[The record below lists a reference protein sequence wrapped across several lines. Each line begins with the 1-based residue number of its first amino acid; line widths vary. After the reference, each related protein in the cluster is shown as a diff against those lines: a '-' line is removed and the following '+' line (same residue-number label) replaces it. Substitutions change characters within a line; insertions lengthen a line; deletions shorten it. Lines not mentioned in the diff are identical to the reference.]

1 MKKTD
6 TLLLE
11 TPKESKKDSLVSLFD
26 TLLSSLAISI
36 EELPQTLRDVSPE
49 KRLEFISKTLPL
61 LIKYNESGE
70 WEREDF
76 DWGI

>member
-1 MKKTD
+1 MKKTE

-11 TPKESKKDSLVSLFD
+11 TQKKTSKDSLVSLFD
-26 TLLSSLAISI
+26 TLLSSLSI
-36 EELPQTLRDVSPE
+36 AVEELPQTLRDVSPE

-61 LIKYNESGE
+61 LLRFRETGE
-70 WEREDF
+70 WGGFEF